1 MADLRLERHIRLVL
15 APKKFMNHRIGKLP
29 LAGKLGL
36 ALILA
41 GTATH
46 ADIVTTVP
54 TGNALVGPFSS
65 TASAAVTVPQ
75 TLTGDGLNNGIGP
88 VSISNISNNAAGSY
102 TFNRTIAANSSSFGT
117 INGLAYNFVDS
128 YVIDIPTA
136 LTSAYVFS
144 LNLTSQLSLTNL
156 SARLYNYSANGVQN
170 LTIGSAGAV
179 NGTVY
184 GTWSPSANAGTL
196 DSTTLSTATPS
207 AGEYVLQIIGFE
219 NGTASGTYNGTLA
232 VTPVPLPA
240 ALPLLLTGLSGLGV
254 WGRRRRSSK
263 V

>member
-1 MADLRLERHIRLVL
+1 
-15 APKKFMNHRIGKLP
+15 MNHGIGRISH
-29 LAGKLGL
+29 AGKLGL

-41 GTATH
+41 GTAAH
-46 ADIVTTVP
+46 ADIVTTVT

-65 TASAAVTVPQ
+65 TASASVTVPQ

-88 VSISNISNNAAGSY
+88 VSVSDISNNAAGSY

-170 LTIGSAGAV
+170 LTIGGTGAV
-179 NGTVY
+179 NGK
-184 GTWSPSANAGTL
+184 WSPSANGGTV
-196 DSTTLSTATPS
+196 DSTALNTATPS
-207 AGEYVLQIIGFE
+207 TGEYVLQIIGFE